1 MLSEHFDELV
11 SILNLKD
18 PENLLPYHE
27 KIDDSIFA
35 AIRKFQNHPSTK
47 SIRKK
52 NINDKSSIPNVTLD
66 CIKYEI

>member
-18 PENLLPYHE
+18 PENLLPYQE
-27 KIDDSIFA
+27 KIDDAIFA
-35 AIRKFQNHPSTK
+35 AIRKFQNHISTK

-52 NINDKSSIPNVTLD
+52 T
-66 CIKYEI
+66 

>member
-27 KIDDSIFA
+27 KIDDAIFA
-35 AIRKFQNHPSTK
+35 AIRKFQNHTSTYTE
-47 SIRKK
+47 K